1 MAPRFMLIRKLLLLA
16 LAGGLGSAVLA
27 QNLDMQGT
35 GGAANDGR
43 PTSGTTQASVEA
55 TYGAPVTK
63 IAPVGDPPIA
73 RWEYTQ
79 FIVYFEHDRVIHAV
93 RRR

>member
-1 MAPRFMLIRKLLLLA
+1 MAPRITLIHKLLFLA
-16 LAGGLGSAVLA
+16 LAGGIGSAALA

-35 GGAANDGR
+35 GAAANDGR
-43 PTSGTTQASVEA
+43 PASGTTEASVEA

-73 RWEYTQ
+73 RWEYAH
-79 FIVYFEHDRVIHAV
+79 FIVYFEYDRVIHAV
-93 RRR
+93 RKR